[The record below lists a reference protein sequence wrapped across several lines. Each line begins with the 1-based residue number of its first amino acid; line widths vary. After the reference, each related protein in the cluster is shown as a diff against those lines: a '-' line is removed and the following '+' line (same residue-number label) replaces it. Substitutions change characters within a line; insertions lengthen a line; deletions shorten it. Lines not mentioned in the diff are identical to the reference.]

1 MEWVT
6 EAQKALQE
14 SEASPE
20 KTVKVGDIALR
31 PVSSPLSTVDRI
43 FNAEMDALTIATGA
57 EYAKTMYRDALK
69 SGFYEFTKSRDWY
82 VNVTA
87 DSGMHPE
94 MLRKYIA
101 RQVIQLTPI
110 TPHWAEHIWK
120 TVMGNSGSIMDL
132 RWPTDLPSEQDY
144 SLISVGE
151 YIRKTV
157 RSARDAEIAL
167 QKRSKKSKG
176 GSASGVDLS
185 KPKALDIYVA
195 HEFPAWQEEVIAAL
209 KANFDAATGK
219 FDDKK
224 VLSTLGANG
233 MLKNKKVMPFAQEI
247 KKRVALTSVKALDR
261 AVYFK
266 EPELL
271 AEILDYLKRTLEFD
285 AVRVVDLANQS
296 DLREDQAKAAESA
309 VPGEPGFLIYNI
321 E

>member
-6 EAQKALQE
+6 EARKALKQ
-14 SEASPE
+14 SEVSPDE
-20 KTVKVGDIALR
+20 TVKVGDIALR
-31 PVSSPLSTVDRI
+31 PVSSPLSVADRI
-43 FNAEMDALTIATGA
+43 FNAEMDTLTIATGA
-57 EYAKTMYRDALK
+57 EYEKTMYRDALK
-69 SGFYEFTKSRDWY
+69 SGFYEFVKVRDWY

-94 MLRKYIA
+94 LLRKYIN

-120 TVMGNSGSIMDL
+120 TVMGNAGSIMDA
-132 RWPTDLPSEQDY
+132 RWPADLPAEPDHA
-144 SLISVGE
+144 LIAVGD

-157 RSARDAEIAL
+157 RSARDAESAV
-167 QKRSKKSKG
+167 QRRNKKKG
-176 GSASGVDLS
+176 GKGGIEVDLS

-209 KANFDAATGK
+209 KSHYDAATGK
-219 FDDKK
+219 FDDKQI
-224 VLSTLGANG
+224 VASLGASG

-247 KKRVALTSVKALDR
+247 KKRVALTGAKAFDR

-271 AEILDYLKRTLEFD
+271 SEILAYLKRTLEFD
-285 AVRVVDLANQS
+285 AVNVIDLTNPGT
-296 DLREDQAKAAESA
+296 LRDDQIKAAEPA
-309 VPGEPGFLIYNI
+309 VPGEPSFLIYNL
-321 E
+321 